1 MDINKELRSEILEYS
16 LNLEDGVNS
25 LILLC
30 LGIFDDKN
38 ATRLFG
44 NKASISFKNKIDL
57 LYGIGVISKEE
68 NADIEL
74 LMVIRNKFLHD
85 LNCSTFLILLDQV
98 DNGIKNKFQ
107 RHIPSGGNINS
118 EESCKIA
125 CFNLFGHNIRILLNK
140 VRERRMKFER
150 KHEVLKSKNEL
161 IIFQY
166 DLFFDFMSDLL
177 VIVEESALE
186 NTEAQNL
193 GNLILEKCQEYTSR
207 ISDQEMPEMKP
218 LSQMDKE
225 DIKSYFDIN
234 RSHPDLFDLDS

>member
-1 MDINKELRSEILEYS
+1 
-16 LNLEDGVNS
+16 
-25 LILLC
+25 
-30 LGIFDDKN
+30 
-38 ATRLFG
+38 
-44 NKASISFKNKIDL
+44 
-57 LYGIGVISKEE
+57 
-68 NADIEL
+68 
-74 LMVIRNKFLHD
+74 MVIRNKFLHD

-140 VRERRMKFER
+140 VRERRMKFE
-150 KHEVLKSKNEL
+150 
-161 IIFQY
+161 
-166 DLFFDFMSDLL
+166 
-177 VIVEESALE
+177 
-186 NTEAQNL
+186 AQNL

>member
-1 MDINKELRSEILEYS
+1 
-16 LNLEDGVNS
+16 
-25 LILLC
+25 
-30 LGIFDDKN
+30 
-38 ATRLFG
+38 
-44 NKASISFKNKIDL
+44 
-57 LYGIGVISKEE
+57 
-68 NADIEL
+68 
-74 LMVIRNKFLHD
+74 
-85 LNCSTFLILLDQV
+85 
-98 DNGIKNKFQ
+98 
-107 RHIPSGGNINS
+107 
-118 EESCKIA
+118 
-125 CFNLFGHNIRILLNK
+125 
-140 VRERRMKFER
+140 MKFER